1 MTRAEKFIADNPLFV
16 RHGKEVV
23 APFEI
28 MALLLEKY
36 HQLCLPTDEEM
47 DECYRN
53 PANEPEHYFRAM
65 LEKFRDGVRFC
76 RYFVR
81 EEPKKEKLICCGCG
95 QEIPDNAIFENNLS
109 FHNESCIR
117 MLRNMGEFMFGKPKA
132 VDYKVSPTEKRECST
147 CRFKPGMR
155 MCSGC
160 DHGYTHW
167 QPKEPTLEDEIN
179 ALKEPVLNIEDLVFS
194 PIDEFHQSYKF
205 QKVSVTRPEQ
215 NVFGYTKI
223 GNDYYKKV
231 PIK

>member
-95 QEIPDNAIFENNLS
+95 QES
-109 FHNESCIR
+109 WR
-117 MLRNMGEFMFGKPKA
+117 
-132 VDYKVSPTEKRECST
+132 
-147 CRFKPGMR
+147 
-155 MCSGC
+155 
-160 DHGYTHW
+160 
-167 QPKEPTLEDEIN
+167 
-179 ALKEPVLNIEDLVFS
+179 
-194 PIDEFHQSYKF
+194 
-205 QKVSVTRPEQ
+205 
-215 NVFGYTKI
+215 
-223 GNDYYKKV
+223 
-231 PIK
+231 

>member
-132 VDYKVSPTEKRECST
+132 VDYKVSPTEK
-147 CRFKPGMR
+147 
-155 MCSGC
+155 
-160 DHGYTHW
+160 
-167 QPKEPTLEDEIN
+167 KEPTLEDEIN